1 MDMKSYMA
9 ALEKQTTDF
18 LNHHGMFVRNVLG
31 WGEGDRGLV
40 ANGKVSGPLKW
51 YWKQNN
57 NTENYVA
64 ENLCIVLEKQKV
76 VKFGSPFW

>member
-31 WGEGDRGLV
+31 WGEGDMGLV

-51 YWKQNN
+51 YWKQKN

-76 VKFGSPFW
+76 VKFGSSFW